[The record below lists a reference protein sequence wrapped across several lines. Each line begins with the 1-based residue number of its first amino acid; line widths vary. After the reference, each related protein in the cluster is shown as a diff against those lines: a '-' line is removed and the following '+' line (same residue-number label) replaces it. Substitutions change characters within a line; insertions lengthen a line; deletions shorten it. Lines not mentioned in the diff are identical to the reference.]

1 MSGSRRIQTV
11 NFKLRRPSIVRKR
24 EVPKYQET
32 VVWVYGVG
40 DKEKPR
46 MLSPSVTLWRTWLL
60 LIAVSV
66 LLVADVAA
74 RPNFVVIFTDDQTFR
89 AIGYNNPVIKTP
101 ELDKLARRGVVF
113 QRAYVAT
120 PICVSSRAS
129 ILTSLYPQQHES
141 IALDRGGFET
151 NVVQTGKYQTVA
163 HLLSAAGYVTGF
175 CGKSHLGDPQ
185 RYGFTDEKANRDR

>member
-1 MSGSRRIQTV
+1 MSGSRWIETV

-66 LLVADVAA
+66 LLVADALFVADVAA

-120 PICVSSRAS
+120 PICVSS
-129 ILTSLYPQQHES
+129 
-141 IALDRGGFET
+141 
-151 NVVQTGKYQTVA
+151 
-163 HLLSAAGYVTGF
+163 
-175 CGKSHLGDPQ
+175 
-185 RYGFTDEKANRDR
+185 